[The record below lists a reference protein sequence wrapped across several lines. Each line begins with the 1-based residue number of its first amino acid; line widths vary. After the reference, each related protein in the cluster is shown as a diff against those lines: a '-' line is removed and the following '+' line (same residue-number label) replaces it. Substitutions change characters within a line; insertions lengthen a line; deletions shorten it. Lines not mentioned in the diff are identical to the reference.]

1 MNPFV
6 NNFYEVQARRTFFE
20 KFFYGQIKPGNGF
33 MSYAE
38 SYRFR
43 PIALR
48 ARSKRFR
55 GARETGKNYRFLPT
69 GRIVGE
75 KLPTFRI

>member
-1 MNPFV
+1 MW
-6 NNFYEVQARRTFFE
+6 Y
-20 KFFYGQIKPGNGF
+20 KNGLI
-33 MSYAE
+33 SYAE

-43 PIALR
+43 PIEVR
-48 ARSKRFR
+48 AREKRFR
-55 GARETGKNYRFLPT
+55 GARETGKIYRFLPT